1 MNKPRI
7 SARNIMIIS
16 FCCLGGILLLF
27 LLHEL
32 LRAALYYGGSGAFRP
47 ETPRIHGIDHYTNE
61 SYLKYD
67 GCTEASKYLPSAD
80 EISQAEYA
88 DFYYVNKTPV
98 ETLFGNGA
106 IAVCVGLQY
115 ADSVYIQKKTEL
127 MRKSRTKVYLDG
139 NYTESRLLTKVKLN
153 DGEYLYFFAVC
164 SDETKSIAY
173 FVCIDNKL
181 YSASE
186 MIRLSY
192 AVSLETSAF
201 WKHFFPSK
209 EIGDTVY
216 AG

>member
-7 SARNIMIIS
+7 SAQSIIIIS
-16 FCCLGGILLLF
+16 FCCLGGILLL
-27 LLHEL
+27 LLLNEII
-32 LRAALYYGGSGAFRP
+32 RAGLYYSGTYRP
-47 ETPRIHGIDHYTNE
+47 ETPKMQGIDHYTNE
-61 SYLKYD
+61 SYLEYD
-67 GCTEASKYLPSAD
+67 GCAEATKYLPSTD

-98 ETLFGNGA
+98 ETMFGNGA

-115 ADSVYIQKKTEL
+115 ADSVYNTKKAKMLQE
-127 MRKSRTKVYLDG
+127 SRTEVYLDG
-139 NYTESRLLTKVKLN
+139 NYTDSRLLTKVQLDN
-153 DGEYLYFFAVC
+153 GEYLYFFAVC

-192 AVSLETSAF
+192 AVSLETSDF
-201 WKHFFPSK
+201 WMHFFPPRK
-209 EIGDTVY
+209 IGDDVY